1 MFQAKARADI
11 LKEVVNVVS
20 TLVDEA
26 KFSMNSDGLTLK
38 AVDPAHIAM
47 VDLSLGKDAFEE
59 FKADEVEIGIDI
71 DKLSQFLKLARSDD
85 IIDVKHDEDKRRLNI
100 AVGDITRRMS
110 LIDTTGMSDP
120 KVPSLNLPVTL
131 TVKVDDLVQ
140 GIKASETVSDHIAL
154 VASPE
159 GFEMT
164 CEGDMDQVNWK
175 KSKKDMES
183 LEAPSSVRS
192 LFPLEYFSNMLR
204 AVPSGSVVTMHLGND
219 YPVRVEFKIAG
230 GKGEVRYL
238 LAPRI
243 ESGD

>member
-1 MFQAKARADI
+1 MFQAKARADV

-26 KFSMNSDGLTLK
+26 KFTVNADGLTIR

-47 VDLSLGKDAFEE
+47 VDLSLGKEAFEE
-59 FKADEVEIGIDI
+59 FKADEAEIGLDI
-71 DKLSQFLKLARSDD
+71 DKLNQFLKLAHGPEIVDL
-85 IIDVKHDEDKRRLNI
+85 KHDEDKRRLNI
-100 AVGDITRRMS
+100 VIGDITRRMS

-120 KVPSLNLPVTL
+120 KVPNLNLPA
-131 TVKVDDLVQ
+131 TVVLKVDDLVQ

-164 CEGDMDQVNWK
+164 CEGDMDQVQWK
-175 KSKKDMES
+175 KTKKDLES
-183 LEAPSSVRS
+183 LETPSSVRS
-192 LFPLEYFSNMLR
+192 LFPLEYFANMLR
-204 AVPSGSVVTMHLGND
+204 AVSAGNSVTMHLGND
-219 YPVRVEFKIAG
+219 YPVKVEFKIAG

>member
-1 MFQAKARADI
+1 MFQAKARAEI

-26 KFSMNSDGLTLK
+26 KFSLSSEGLSLR

-47 VDLSLGKDAFEE
+47 VDLTLGKDAFEE
-59 FKADEVEIGIDI
+59 FKADESEIGIDI
-71 DKLSQFLKLARSDD
+71 DKLSQFLKLARADD
-85 IIDVKHDEDKRRLNI
+85 TISLKHDDEKRRLSI
-100 AVGDITRRMS
+100 VVGDVTRRMS

-120 KVPSLNLPVTL
+120 KVPNLQL
-131 TVKVDDLVQ
+131 DATVAVRADDLVQ
-140 GIKASETVSDHIAL
+140 GIRASETVSDHIAL
-154 VASPE
+154 VATPE
-159 GFEMT
+159 SFEMS
-164 CEGDMDQVNWK
+164 CEGDMDQVHFK
-175 KSKKDMES
+175 KAKKDLVS

-204 AVPSGSVVTMHLGND
+204 AISGGSTVTLHLGND
-219 YPVRVEFKIAG
+219 YPVKMEFKIAG

>member
-1 MFQAKARADI
+1 MFQAKARADV

-26 KFSMNSDGLTLK
+26 KFTMNADGLTIR

-47 VDLSLGKDAFEE
+47 VDLTLSKDAFEE
-59 FKADEVEIGIDI
+59 FKADESEIGLDI
-71 DKLSQFLKLARSDD
+71 DKLSQFLKLAHSTEIVDL
-85 IIDVKHDEDKRRLNI
+85 KHDEEKRRLNI
-100 AVGDITRRMS
+100 VIGDITRRMS

-120 KVPSLNLPVTL
+120 KVPNLNLPATVTL
-131 TVKVDDLVQ
+131 KVDDLVQ

-164 CEGDMDQVNWK
+164 CEGDMDQVQWK
-175 KSKKDMES
+175 KAKKDLES
-183 LEAPSSVRS
+183 LESPSSVRS
-192 LFPLEYFSNMLR
+192 LFPLEYFANMLR
-204 AVPSGSVVTMHLGND
+204 AVSAGVAVTMHLGND
-219 YPVRVEFKIAG
+219 YPVKVEFKIAG
-230 GKGEVRYL
+230 GKGDVRYL

>member
-26 KFSMNSDGLTLK
+26 KFIVNANGLSIR

-47 VDLSLGKDAFEE
+47 VDLTLGKEAFEE
-59 FKADEVEIGIDI
+59 FKADESEIGLDI
-71 DKLSQFLKLARSDD
+71 DKLSQFLKLAKSDD
-85 IIDVKHDEDKRRLNI
+85 LVDLMHDEDKRRLNI
-100 AVGDITRRMS
+100 VVGDITRRMS

-120 KVPSLNLPVTL
+120 KVPSLNLPAKVTL
-131 TVKVDDLVQ
+131 KVDDLVQ

-154 VASPE
+154 IATPE
-159 GFEMT
+159 SFEMT
-164 CEGDMDQVNWK
+164 CEGDMDQVQWK
-175 KSKKDMES
+175 KAKKDLES
-183 LEAPSSVRS
+183 LECPSSVRS
-192 LFPLEYFSNMLR
+192 LFPLEYFSNMLK
-204 AVPSGSVVTMHLGND
+204 AVPSGSSVSMNLGND
-219 YPVRVEFKIAG
+219 YPVKVEFKIAG
-230 GKGEVRYL
+230 DKGDVRYL

>member
-1 MFQAKARADI
+1 MFQAKARAEV

-26 KFSMNSDGLTLK
+26 KFTVNAGGLTLR

-47 VDLSLGKDAFEE
+47 VDLTLGKEAFEE
-59 FKADEVEIGIDI
+59 FKAEETEIGIDI
-71 DKLSQFLKLARSDD
+71 EKLAQFLKLARADD
-85 IIDVKHDEDKRRLNI
+85 VVDMKHDEEKRRLNI
-100 AVGDITRRMS
+100 VVGDITRRMS

-120 KVPSLNLPVTL
+120 KVPSLNLPAKL

-140 GIKASETVSDHIAL
+140 GIRASESVSDHIAL
-154 VASPE
+154 IASPD
-159 GFEMT
+159 GFEML
-164 CEGDMDQVNWK
+164 CEGDMDQVDWK
-175 KSKKDMES
+175 KGKKDLPM

-192 LFPLEYFSNMLR
+192 LFPLEYFSNMLK
-204 AVPSGSVVTMHLGND
+204 AVSSGNEVTMHLGND
-219 YPVRVEFKIAG
+219 YPVKVEFNIAG
-230 GKGEVRYL
+230 GKGKVSYL

>member
-1 MFQAKARADI
+1 MFEAKARADI

-26 KFSMNSDGLTLK
+26 KFIINAEGLSLR

-47 VDLSLGKDAFEE
+47 VDLSLAKDAFED
-59 FKADEVEIGIDI
+59 FKAEDEELGIDI
-71 DKLSQFLKLARSDD
+71 DKMSQFLKLARGDD
-85 IIDVKHDEDKRRLNI
+85 VVYMKHDEDKRRLSI
-100 AVGDITRRMS
+100 VVGDITRRMS

-120 KVPSLNLPVTL
+120 KVPSLNLPAKV

-154 VASPE
+154 TVTPE
-159 GFEMT
+159 DFEMT
-164 CEGDMDQVNWK
+164 CEGDLDQVNWK
-175 KSKKDMES
+175 KAKKDLEELES
-183 LEAPSSVRS
+183 PSSVRS
-192 LFPLEYFSNMLR
+192 LFPLEYFSNMLK
-204 AVPSGSVVTMHLGND
+204 AVPSGSSVTMHLGND
-219 YPVRVEFKIAG
+219 YPVKVEFKIAG

>member
-1 MFQAKARADI
+1 MFQARARAEI

-26 KFSMNSDGLTLK
+26 KFNINADGLTLR

-47 VDLSLGKDAFEE
+47 VDLTLGKDAFDE
-59 FKADEVEIGIDI
+59 FKSEETEIGIDI
-71 DKLSQFLKLARSDD
+71 EKLSQFLKLAKAGDMVD
-85 IIDVKHDEDKRRLNI
+85 LKHDDDKRRLNMV
-100 AVGDITRRMS
+100 VGDITRRMS

-120 KVPSLNLPVTL
+120 KVPNLDLPASVTVRADEL
-131 TVKVDDLVQ
+131 MQ
-140 GIKASETVSDHIAL
+140 GIKASESVSDHIAL

-159 GFEMT
+159 GFEMS
-164 CEGDMDQVNWK
+164 CEGDMDQVQWRK
-175 KSKKDMES
+175 AKKDLVA
-183 LEAPSSVRS
+183 LEAQSNVRS
-192 LFPLEYFSNMLR
+192 LFPLEYFSNMLKS
-204 AVPSGSVVTMHLGND
+204 VSSGCEVTMQLGSD
-219 YPVRVEFKIAG
+219 YPVKMVFKIAG

>member
-26 KFSMNSDGLTLK
+26 KFSVNSDGLSLK

-47 VDLSLGKDAFEE
+47 VDLSLAKDAFEE
-59 FKADEVEIGIDI
+59 FKADEAEIGLDI
-71 DKLSQFLKLARSDD
+71 DKLSQFLKLARADD
-85 IIDVKHDEDKRRLNI
+85 IVDIKHDEDKRRLNI
-100 AVGDITRRMS
+100 VVGDITRRMS

-120 KVPSLNLPVTL
+120 KVPSLSLPASL
-131 TVKVDDLVQ
+131 TVNVDDLVQ
-140 GIKASETVSDHIAL
+140 GIRASETVSDHIAL
-154 VASPE
+154 LASPE
-159 GFEMT
+159 SFEMT

-175 KSKKDMES
+175 KAKKDMES

-192 LFPLEYFSNMLR
+192 LFPLEYFANMLK
-204 AVPSGSVVTMHLGND
+204 AVPSGSSVTMHLGND

-230 GKGEVRYL
+230 GKGDVRYL

>member
-26 KFSMNSDGLTLK
+26 KFSISADGLSLR

-59 FKADEVEIGIDI
+59 FKADETEIGLDI
-71 DKLSQFLKLARSDD
+71 DKLSQFLKLARGDD
-85 IIDVKHDEDKRRLNI
+85 AVDMKHDEDKRRLNI
-100 AVGDITRRMS
+100 VVGDVTRRMS

-120 KVPSLNLPVTL
+120 KVPNLELPAKL
-131 TVKVDDLVQ
+131 SVKVDDLVQ

-154 VASPE
+154 VASPDS
-159 GFEMT
+159 FEMT

-175 KSKKDMES
+175 KAKKDMES
-183 LEAPSSVRS
+183 LDTPSSVRS

-204 AVPSGSVVTMHLGND
+204 AVPTGNPVTMHLGND

>member
-1 MFQAKARADI
+1 MFQAKARADV
-11 LKEVVNVVS
+11 LKEVVNVIS

-26 KFSMNSDGLTLK
+26 KFTMNADGLTIK

-47 VDLSLGKDAFEE
+47 VDLVLSKEAFEE
-59 FKADEVEIGIDI
+59 YKADESEIGLDI
-71 DKLSQFLKLARSDD
+71 DKLSQFLKLAHSNE
-85 IIDVKHDEDKRRLNI
+85 IIDLRHDEEKRRLNI
-100 AVGDITRRMS
+100 VIGDITRRMS
-110 LIDTTGMSDP
+110 LVDTTGMSDP
-120 KVPSLNLPVTL
+120 KVPNLNLPATVTL
-131 TVKVDDLVQ
+131 KVDDLVQ

-164 CEGDMDQVNWK
+164 CEGDLDQVQWK
-175 KSKKDMES
+175 KAKKDLEMLES
-183 LEAPSSVRS
+183 PSSVRS

-204 AVPSGSVVTMHLGND
+204 AVSAGVSVTMHLGND
-219 YPVRVEFKIAG
+219 YPVKVEFKIAE

>member
-1 MFQAKARADI
+1 MFQAKARADV

-26 KFSMNSDGLTLK
+26 KFTVNADGLTNR

-47 VDLSLGKDAFEE
+47 VDLTLAKDAFEE
-59 FKADEVEIGIDI
+59 FKADESEIGLDI
-71 DKLSQFLKLARSDD
+71 DKLSQFLKLAHSNEVVDL
-85 IIDVKHDEDKRRLNI
+85 KHDEEKRRLNI
-100 AVGDITRRMS
+100 VIGDITRRMS

-120 KVPSLNLPVTL
+120 KVPNLNLPATVTL
-131 TVKVDDLVQ
+131 KVDDLVQ

-164 CEGDMDQVNWK
+164 CEGDMDQVQWK
-175 KSKKDMES
+175 KAKKD
-183 LEAPSSVRS
+183 LEGLETPSSVRS
-192 LFPLEYFSNMLR
+192 LFPLEYFANMLR
-204 AVPSGSVVTMHLGND
+204 AVSAGVAVTMHLGND
-219 YPVRVEFKIAG
+219 YPVKVEFKIAG

>member
-26 KFSMNSDGLTLK
+26 KFSITAEGLSLR

-47 VDLSLGKDAFEE
+47 VDLSLGKEAFEE
-59 FKADEVEIGIDI
+59 FKADEAEIGLDI
-71 DKLSQFLKLARSDD
+71 DKLSQFLKLARGDD
-85 IIDVKHDEDKRRLNI
+85 VIDMKHDEDKRRLNI
-100 AVGDITRRMS
+100 VVGDVTRRMS

-120 KVPSLNLPVTL
+120 KVPNLELPAKL
-131 TVKVDDLVQ
+131 SVKVDDLVQ

-154 VASPE
+154 LASPDA
-159 GFEMT
+159 FEMT

-175 KSKKDMES
+175 KAKKDMES
-183 LEAPSSVRS
+183 LETPSSVRS

-204 AVPSGSVVTMHLGND
+204 AVPTGNLVTMHLGND

>member
-1 MFQAKARADI
+1 MFQAKARADV
-11 LKEVVNVVS
+11 LKEVVNVIS

-26 KFSMNSDGLTLK
+26 KFTMNADGLTIK

-47 VDLSLGKDAFEE
+47 VDLILSKEAFEE
-59 FKADEVEIGIDI
+59 YKADESEIGLDI
-71 DKLSQFLKLARSDD
+71 DKLSQFLKLAHSNE
-85 IIDVKHDEDKRRLNI
+85 IIDLKHDEDKRRLNI
-100 AVGDITRRMS
+100 VIGDITRRMS
-110 LIDTTGMSDP
+110 LVDTTGMSDP
-120 KVPSLNLPVTL
+120 KVPNLNLPATVTL
-131 TVKVDDLVQ
+131 KVDDLVQ

-164 CEGDMDQVNWK
+164 CEGDLDQVQWK
-175 KSKKDMES
+175 KAKKDLEMLES
-183 LEAPSSVRS
+183 PSSVRS
-192 LFPLEYFSNMLR
+192 LFPLEYFANMLR
-204 AVPSGSVVTMHLGND
+204 AVSAGVSVTMHLGND
-219 YPVRVEFKIAG
+219 YPVKVEFKIAE

>member
-1 MFQAKARADI
+1 MFQAKARADV

-20 TLVDEA
+20 TLVDEV
-26 KFSMNSDGLTLK
+26 KFTVNADGLTLR

-47 VDLSLGKDAFEE
+47 VDLRLGRDAFED
-59 FKADEVEIGIDI
+59 FKADETEIGIDI
-71 DKLSQFLKLARSDD
+71 DKLNQFLKLARSDD
-85 IIDVKHDEDKRRLNI
+85 VIDIKHDEEKRRLNI

-120 KVPSLNLPVTL
+120 KVPSLNLPAKL
-131 TVKVDDLVQ
+131 TVKADDLVQ
-140 GIKASETVSDHIAL
+140 GIKASESVSDHIAL
-154 VASPE
+154 TASPE

-175 KSKKDMES
+175 KAKKDMES

-192 LFPLEYFSNMLR
+192 LFPLEYFSNMLK
-204 AVPSGSVVTMHLGND
+204 AVPGGSSVTMFLGND
-219 YPVRVEFKIAG
+219 YPVKVEFQIAG

>member
-26 KFSMNSDGLTLK
+26 KFTVNSDGLALR

-47 VDLSLGKDAFEE
+47 VDLTLGKDAFEE
-59 FKADEVEIGIDI
+59 FKADESEIGIDI

-85 IIDVKHDEDKRRLNI
+85 IVDLKHDEEKRRLNI
-100 AVGDITRRMS
+100 VVGDITRRMS

-120 KVPSLNLPVTL
+120 KVPVLNLPAKV
-131 TVKVDDLVQ
+131 TVKVDDLIQ
-140 GIKASETVSDHIAL
+140 GIRASEAVSDHIAL
-154 VASPE
+154 MASPE

-175 KSKKDMES
+175 KAKKDMEA
-183 LEAPSSVRS
+183 LEAPTSVRS
-192 LFPLEYFSNMLR
+192 LFPLEYFSNMLK
-204 AVPSGSVVTMHLGND
+204 AVPSGSSVTMHLGND
-219 YPVRVEFKIAG
+219 YPVKVEFKIAG

-243 ESGD
+243 ESSD

>member
-1 MFQAKARADI
+1 MFQAKARADV

-20 TLVDEA
+20 TLVDEV
-26 KFSMNSDGLTLK
+26 KFTVNADGLTLR

-47 VDLSLGKDAFEE
+47 VDLSLGKAAFEE
-59 FKADEVEIGIDI
+59 FKADEAEIGIDI
-71 DKLSQFLKLARSDD
+71 DKLNQFLKLARSDD
-85 IIDVKHDEDKRRLNI
+85 MIDIKHDEDKRRLNI

-120 KVPSLNLPVTL
+120 KVPSLNLPAKL
-131 TVKVDDLVQ
+131 TVKADDLVQ

-154 VASPE
+154 TASPE

-175 KSKKDMES
+175 KAKKDMEF
-183 LEAPSSVRS
+183 LETPSSVRS
-192 LFPLEYFSNMLR
+192 LFPLEYFSNMLK
-204 AVPSGSVVTMHLGND
+204 AVPGGSSVTMFLGND
-219 YPVRVEFKIAG
+219 YPVKVEFQIAG

>member
-1 MFQAKARADI
+1 MFQAKARAEI

-26 KFSMNSDGLTLK
+26 KFTVNNEGLALR

-47 VDLSLGKDAFEE
+47 VDLKLAKDAFED
-59 FKADEVEIGIDI
+59 FKADESEIGIDI
-71 DKLSQFLKLARSDD
+71 DKLNQFLKLAKSDD
-85 IIDVKHDEDKRRLNI
+85 VVHLKHDEDKRRLNI
-100 AVGDITRRMS
+100 VVGDITRRMS

-120 KVPSLNLPVTL
+120 KVPSLDLPAKV
-131 TVKVDDLVQ
+131 TVKSDELMQ
-140 GIKASETVSDHIAL
+140 GIRASESVSDHIAL

-159 GFEMT
+159 GFEMS

-175 KSKKDMES
+175 KAKKDLAA
-183 LEAPSSVRS
+183 LETEKSVRS
-192 LFPLEYFSNMLR
+192 LFPLEYFSNMLK
-204 AVPSGSVVTMHLGND
+204 SVSAGNMVTMYLGND
-219 YPVRVEFKIAG
+219 YPVRMEFNIAG

>member
-1 MFQAKARADI
+1 MFQAKARAEV

-26 KFSMNSDGLTLK
+26 KFIVNSEGLTLR

-47 VDLSLGKDAFEE
+47 VDLRLGKDAFEE
-59 FKADEVEIGIDI
+59 FKADEAEIGLDI
-71 DKLSQFLKLARSDD
+71 DKLNQFLKLARADD
-85 IIDVKHDEDKRRLNI
+85 IVDLKHDEDKRRLNI
-100 AVGDITRRMS
+100 VVGDITRRMS

-120 KVPSLNLPVTL
+120 KVPSLELPATV
-131 TVKVDDLVQ
+131 TVKGDELTQ
-140 GIKASETVSDHIAL
+140 GIKASESVSDHIAL

-159 GFEMT
+159 SFEMS

-175 KSKKDMES
+175 KAKKDLIA
-183 LEAPSSVRS
+183 LETESSVRS
-192 LFPLEYFSNMLR
+192 LFPLEYFSNMLK
-204 AVPSGSVVTMHLGND
+204 AVSPGNQVTMHLGND
-219 YPVRVEFKIAG
+219 YPVRMEFKIAG

>member
-1 MFQAKARADI
+1 MFQAKARADV
-11 LKEVVNVVS
+11 LKEVVNVIS

-26 KFSMNSDGLTLK
+26 KFTVNADGLTIR

-47 VDLSLGKDAFEE
+47 VDLTLSKDAFEE
-59 FKADEVEIGIDI
+59 FKAEETEIGLDI
-71 DKLSQFLKLARSDD
+71 DKLSQFLKLAHSNEVVDL
-85 IIDVKHDEDKRRLNI
+85 KHDEDKRRLNI
-100 AVGDITRRMS
+100 VIGDITRRMS

-120 KVPSLNLPVTL
+120 KVPNLNLPATVTL
-131 TVKVDDLVQ
+131 KVDDLVQ

-164 CEGDMDQVNWK
+164 CEGDMDQVQWK
-175 KSKKDMES
+175 KAKKDLES
-183 LEAPSSVRS
+183 LESPSSVRS
-192 LFPLEYFSNMLR
+192 LFPLEYFANMLR
-204 AVPSGSVVTMHLGND
+204 AVSAGVAVTMHLGND
-219 YPVRVEFKIAG
+219 YPVKVEFKIAG

>member
-26 KFSMNSDGLTLK
+26 KFSMNAEGLTIK

-47 VDLSLGKDAFEE
+47 VDLTLGKDAFEE

-85 IIDVKHDEDKRRLNI
+85 IIDLKHDEEKRRLNI
-100 AVGDITRRMS
+100 SVGDITRRMS

-175 KSKKDMES
+175 KSKKDMEF
-183 LEAPSSVRS
+183 LEAPSTVRKIG
-192 LFPLEYFSNMLR
+192 R
-204 AVPSGSVVTMHLGND
+204 AHV
-219 YPVRVEFKIAG
+219 
-230 GKGEVRYL
+230 
-238 LAPRI
+238 
-243 ESGD
+243 

>member
-1 MFQAKARADI
+1 MFQAKARADV

-20 TLVDEA
+20 TLVDEV
-26 KFSMNSDGLTLK
+26 KFTVNADGLTLR

-47 VDLSLGKDAFEE
+47 VDLTLDKAAFED
-59 FKADEVEIGIDI
+59 FKADEAEIGIDI
-71 DKLSQFLKLARSDD
+71 DKLNQFLKLARSDD
-85 IIDVKHDEDKRRLNI
+85 VIDIKHDEDKRRLNI
-100 AVGDITRRMS
+100 VVGDVTRRMS

-120 KVPSLNLPVTL
+120 KVPSLNLPAKL
-131 TVKVDDLVQ
+131 TVKADDLVQ

-154 VASPE
+154 TASPE

-175 KSKKDMES
+175 KAKKDMES

-192 LFPLEYFSNMLR
+192 LFPLEYFANMLK
-204 AVPSGSVVTMHLGND
+204 AVPGGSSVTMFLGND
-219 YPVRVEFKIAG
+219 YPVKVEFQIAG

>member
-1 MFQAKARADI
+1 MFQAKARADV

-26 KFSMNSDGLTLK
+26 KFTMNADGLTIK

-47 VDLSLGKDAFEE
+47 VDLTLSKDAFEE
-59 FKADEVEIGIDI
+59 YKADESEIGLDI
-71 DKLSQFLKLARSDD
+71 DKLSQFLKLAHGNE
-85 IIDVKHDEDKRRLNI
+85 IIDLKHDEDKRRLNI
-100 AVGDITRRMS
+100 VIGDITRRMS
-110 LIDTTGMSDP
+110 LVDTTGMSDP
-120 KVPSLNLPVTL
+120 KVPNLNLPATVTL
-131 TVKVDDLVQ
+131 KVDDLVQ

-164 CEGDMDQVNWK
+164 CEGDLDQVQWK
-175 KSKKDMES
+175 KAKKD
-183 LEAPSSVRS
+183 LEALESPSSVRS
-192 LFPLEYFSNMLR
+192 LFPLEYFANMLR
-204 AVPSGSVVTMHLGND
+204 AVSAGVAVTMHLGND
-219 YPVRVEFKIAG
+219 YPVKVEFKIAG